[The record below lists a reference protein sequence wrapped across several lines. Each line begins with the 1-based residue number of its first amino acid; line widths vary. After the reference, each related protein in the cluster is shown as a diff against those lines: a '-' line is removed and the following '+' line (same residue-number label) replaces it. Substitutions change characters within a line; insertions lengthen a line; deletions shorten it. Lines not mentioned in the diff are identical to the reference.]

1 LIFIF
6 ASLRIN
12 LHQARRKSSV
22 KGKRKSSV
30 ANATEKNISPGSKE
44 NDGPLSA
51 EKKKTPSSGRKT
63 SLGLSVANN
72 SGATG
77 ESTLKSAER
86 RSVGKSPKQRS
97 PSVGE
102 WSTPNGTGRKT
113 LANESKSSENIVMS
127 ASRGTAAKSASR
139 KRISSVAST
148 AKELYQDIPSE
159 LPTIGMSGKS
169 LTPARRFLLAKQVEE
184 FSVSRRSLKKDL
196 QRTPQSAKSAQK
208 KRRSSAAK
216 KRISSGAVAPAES
229 DDQSP
234 RVTKTP
240 PSSAG
245 KGSSAQKTSTGKK
258 LSARKS
264 KTPSSASQVKTPR
277 SASKDAVD
285 ISGSA
290 GKVKTP
296 LSSGKEKSASKLTPS
311 RSASTDDKVATPRM
325 PTPRARLLDT
335 PSPKVASR
343 KGTPVASA
351 SKSNAKTSTSGEGKR
366 GSTARQGRR
375 PQSVGGKAN
384 SKNVAAERR
393 AKSLSPATARKMAV
407 VSVASLKAD
416 AAARVVVKG
425 RKSTDRVASPMP
437 SAAKASPASAS
448 GKAMSPHDHSDSSFS
463 AKSPAELKKQL
474 AELRRRSQLVPEDE
488 EATVPETPSS
498 ASRVKETGSG
508 KKRKSGDTFAVPM
521 SKRDKRVSFGP
532 NLSPEQYAL
541 WLPASAPLKRGSTPQ
556 HSGTPR
562 PPPKRQQQQV
572 IEEDEDAVNSQLPV
586 MLQQLASTTPKPQTP
601 RIVSLT
607 PTARSTATTPVQRIV
622 MSGGKVVPSSAS
634 KLPVSLSLTKVPL
647 SSVKSPVIAF
657 VVKKTPVREMTV
669 VTSPSSSAANKTP
682 RTGTPGTVDKV
693 TWCIYCTCFE
703 LLIRLYLTCN
713 YNNNDYNSQVSGCE
727 VLCCMFAARVPR

>member
-1 LIFIF
+1 M
-6 ASLRIN
+6 
-12 LHQARRKSSV
+12 

-72 SGATG
+72 SGVAG
-77 ESTLKSAER
+77 ESTLKSTER
-86 RSVGKSPKQRS
+86 KSVGKSPKQRS
-97 PSVGE
+97 SSVDE
-102 WSTPNGTGRKT
+102 WSTPNGTGRKA
-113 LANESKSSENIVMS
+113 LANESKSSENVVMS

-148 AKELYQDIPSE
+148 AKEAYQDIPSE

-196 QRTPQSAKSAQK
+196 QRTPQSGKSAQK
-208 KRRSSAAK
+208 KRRSSVAK
-216 KRISSGAVAPAES
+216 RRVSSGAVAPTES
-229 DDQSP
+229 DDQSTY
-234 RVTKTP
+234 VTKTP

-245 KGSSAQKTSTGKK
+245 KGSAQKTSTGKK
-258 LSARKS
+258 SSARKS
-264 KTPSSASQVKTPR
+264 KTPSSASRVKTPG
-277 SASKDAVD
+277 SAGKDAVD

-335 PSPKVASR
+335 PSPKVTSR
-343 KGTPVASA
+343 KGTPVTSA
-351 SKSNAKTSTSGEGKR
+351 SKSNAKISTSGEGKR

-375 PQSVGGKAN
+375 PQSVGGKAI
-384 SKNVAAERR
+384 SENVAAQRR

-416 AAARVVVKG
+416 AARVVVTG

-437 SAAKASPASAS
+437 VAAKASPASS
-448 GKAMSPHDHSDSSFS
+448 LGKAMSPHDHSDSSFS
-463 AKSPAELKKQL
+463 AKSPVELKKQL

-488 EATVPETPSS
+488 ETTVPETPSS

-556 HSGTPR
+556 RSGTPR
-562 PPPKRQQQQV
+562 PPPKRQQQEV
-572 IEEDEDAVNSQLPV
+572 IEEDEDVVNSQLPV
-586 MLQQLASTTPKPQTP
+586 MLQQLASTNTTPKPQTP

-607 PTARSTATTPVQRIV
+607 PTARSTTTTPVQRIV

-669 VTSPSSSAANKTP
+669 VTSPSSSAADKTP
-682 RTGTPGTVDKV
+682 RTGTLGTVDKV
-693 TWCIYCTCFE
+693 TYRIYCTSFD
-703 LLIRLYLTCN
+703 LLIRLYLTCI
-713 YNNNDYNSQVSGCE
+713 YNNNDYNS
-727 VLCCMFAARVPR
+727 